1 MWTCGEIY
9 GTLQFTFLFHMHFR
23 ERKRGKK
30 IRIQLRLLLE
40 VKQPPPDS
48 YRHYKIGY
56 MRKSFKQSPLFD
68 TTVGGE
74 WGLAQREI
82 QLFCFCVFF
91 IISKI

>member
-1 MWTCGEIY
+1 MVLYNLRFYFTCISE
-9 GTLQFTFLFHMHFR
+9 R
-23 ERKRGKK
+23 EREGKK

-91 IISKI
+91 FNK

>member
-23 ERKRGKK
+23 EREREREREKN
-30 IRIQLRLLLE
+30 RIQLRLLLE

-91 IISKI
+91 